1 MRQFVED
8 VWDTLHRLDGAA
20 ALDILII
27 AVLIYALLM
36 ALRGTT
42 AMTLVRGG
50 LVIMIAI
57 LLLGRVLDLAVV
69 NFLVRNSLPGLV
81 IGIIVIF
88 QPEIRRTLERAG
100 RTSVRRWLVNPEDD
114 LALDEIAGAVSNL
127 ARHRHGAIIV
137 IERST
142 GLEDLIET
150 GVHLDAELS
159 ARMLE
164 SIFFPNS
171 PMHDKAVIVRDKRI
185 VAASCT
191 LPLSNAS
198 GTARM
203 GTRHRAGLGVSEDT
217 DAVAVVVSEES
228 GGISIA
234 SEGRLIPLR
243 DETRV
248 RSTLEALLL
257 ARRSVRPAA
266 PIAGRPQADGG
277 EPADAT
283 KSNPKAVT

>member
-1 MRQFVED
+1 MRQFID
-8 VWDTLHRLDGAA
+8 SVWNTLQRMDGAA
-20 ALDILII
+20 VLDILII
-27 AVLIYALLM
+27 AMLIYALLM

-50 LVIMIAI
+50 LVIVIVI
-57 LLLGRVLDLAVV
+57 FLLGRILELSVV

-100 RTSVRRWLVNPEDD
+100 RTSVRRWLLNPQDD
-114 LALDEIAGAVSNL
+114 LALEEVTTAVTEL
-127 ARHRHGAIIV
+127 ARRRHGAIIV
-137 IERST
+137 LERST

-150 GVHLDAELS
+150 GVHIDSELN
-159 ARMLE
+159 ARMLQ

-171 PMHDKAVIVRDKRI
+171 PLHDKAVIIREKRI
-185 VAASCT
+185 IAAGCT
-191 LPLSNAS
+191 LPLSVGP

-203 GTRHRAGLGVSEDT
+203 GTRHRAALGVSEDT

-248 RSTLEALLL
+248 RATLEALLVS
-257 ARRSVRPAA
+257 RSSNFRPAA
-266 PIAGRPQADGG
+266 Q
-277 EPADAT
+277 T
-283 KSNPKAVT
+283 T

>member
-50 LVIMIAI
+50 LVIVIAI
-57 LLLGRVLDLAVV
+57 FLLGRVLDLAVV

-100 RTSVRRWLVNPEDD
+100 RTSLRRWLINPEDE
-114 LALDEIAGAVSNL
+114 LALDEIATAVSNL
-127 ARHRHGAIIV
+127 ARQRHGAIIV
-137 IERST
+137 VERST

-150 GVHLDAELS
+150 GIHLDAELS
-159 ARMLE
+159 ARVLE

-171 PMHDKAVIVRDKRI
+171 PLHDKAVIIRDKRI
-185 VAASCT
+185 IAASAT
-191 LPLSNAS
+191 LPLSSAS

-203 GTRHRAGLGVSEDT
+203 GTRHRAALGVSEET

-243 DETRV
+243 DDSRV
-248 RSTLEALLL
+248 KATLEALLL
-257 ARRSVRPAA
+257 SS
-266 PIAGRPQADGG
+266 AGRQRTDQQGAYGG
-277 EPADAT
+277 V
-283 KSNPKAVT
+283 S

>member
-50 LVIMIAI
+50 LVILIAI
-57 LLLGRVLDLAVV
+57 FLLGRVLDLAVV

-100 RTSVRRWLVNPEDD
+100 RTSLRRWLINPEDD
-114 LALDEIAGAVSNL
+114 LALDEIATAVSNL
-127 ARHRHGAIIV
+127 ARQRHGAIIV
-137 IERST
+137 VERST
-142 GLEDLIET
+142 GLEDYIET
-150 GVHLDAELS
+150 GIHLDAELG
-159 ARMLE
+159 ARVLE

-171 PMHDKAVIVRDKRI
+171 PLHDKAVIIRDKRI
-185 VAASCT
+185 IAASAT
-191 LPLSNAS
+191 LPLSAAS

-203 GTRHRAGLGVSEDT
+203 GTRHRAALGVSEET

-243 DETRV
+243 DDSRV
-248 RSTLEALLL
+248 KATLEALLV
-257 ARRSVRPAA
+257 ARTSRARTAA
-266 PIAGRPQADGG
+266 
-277 EPADAT
+277 
-283 KSNPKAVT
+283 